1 MFVACSTL
9 CFGDRPLEAALR
21 QIAELE
27 FNKYRPGAD
36 RGRPAPRPLRRRR
49 RPRGRAAPP
58 PERAEPDPLGARPGL
73 RRRSTRPT
81 LRKRFEAICRFAKP
95 LTVAVL
101 TMPAAPIGTPI
112 EQRDRPPDRP
122 GERRQPRGPGPL
134 GPHRTATTLTA
145 DPAVAARA
153 LRRRAGP
160 RPDARPEPLRAR
172 PPRRR
177 LTTTTSSRYVQN
189 AHFRDTGKNPGE
201 EQVRVGQGR
210 IDYARIVNLLA
221 RHGYNRALTVA
232 ILNDGDCPFDA
243 EVEVRKLKLLL
254 ESLI

>member
-21 QIAELE
+21 QIAEFE
-27 FNKYRPGAD
+27 FNKYDLALIEGGPHMAPSDVAAD
-36 RGRPAPRPLRRRR
+36 PDAAIRRLRS
-49 RPRGRAAPP
+49 G
-58 PERAEPDPLGARPGL
+58 PGL
-73 RRRSTRPT
+73 TPSAIDLDFGDLDPAA

-112 EQRDRPPDRP
+112 DLEIERLTGLATVANREGLVLSVRTDRATLTSDPAAAARLCDAVP
-122 GERRQPRGPGPL
+122 GLGLTLDPSHYVI
-134 GPHRTATTLTA
+134 GPH
-145 DPAVAARA
+145 
-153 LRRRAGP
+153 AGASYDHLFP
-160 RPDARPEPLRAR
+160 
-172 PPRRR
+172 
-177 LTTTTSSRYVQN
+177 YVQN
-189 AHFRDTGKNPGE
+189 AHFRDTGKDPGE

-232 ILNDGDCPFDA
+232 IFNDGHCPFNA